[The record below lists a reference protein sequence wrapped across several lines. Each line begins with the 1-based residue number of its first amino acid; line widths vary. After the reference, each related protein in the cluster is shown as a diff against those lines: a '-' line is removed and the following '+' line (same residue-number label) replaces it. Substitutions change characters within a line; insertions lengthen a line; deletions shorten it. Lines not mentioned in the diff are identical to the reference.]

1 MIRQVLSDPTMKLIK
16 PDNSKTTNQKL
27 DLITLSINDLND
39 EMANPV
45 NVQSKKMKNRTMKH

>member
-1 MIRQVLSDPTMKLIK
+1 MKLIK